1 MNDTEEMEKKLEL
14 VSLLPDRYYIIL
26 RQTSNEEF
34 TLSAYDT
41 TGRKYE
47 DEDDFNPA
55 MIVHEGALDLIR
67 QNTDDVY
74 DNGVATIQFRL
85 AGEDML
91 EDIED
96 PKLKKH
102 VEGNVVRIDFGK
114 KQ

>member
-1 MNDTEEMEKKLEL
+1 MSDTEDMEKKLEL

-26 RQTSNEEF
+26 RPTSNEEF

-41 TGRKYE
+41 TGKKYE

-91 EDIED
+91 EGVED
-96 PKLKKH
+96 PKIKKH
-102 VEGNVVRIDFGK
+102 VEGNVVRVDFGK